1 MVSGFKPIN
10 AKLQSVD
17 DGCAGQETFSNHC
30 SLNSRE
36 LTNPLGVQDQIW
48 KRQTEIRETGGGMG
62 VELRS
67 TFHYFPF
74 PVL

>member
-36 LTNPLGVQDQIW
+36 LTNPLEMAWGHRVYRT
-48 KRQTEIRETGGGMG
+48 KFGRGRQR
-62 VELRS
+62 
-67 TFHYFPF
+67 
-74 PVL
+74 